1 MGVRDPEEAVRVILI
16 IDNDV
21 LGASQPLSITNN
33 DGSNLIHSG
42 IGKVIA
48 TPVRIWI
55 KVKRYSKLLIRG
67 HGDGQRKCLLI
78 KVNGR
83 MSLMKDA
90 LESIQDYRIKAT
102 VRVVCIMSSHTTFKS
117 MLYVMNVQ
125 LGICD
130 ISALHRKN

>member
-16 IDNDV
+16 VDNDV

-55 KVKRYSKLLIRG
+55 KVKRYLELLIRG

-78 KVNGR
+78 KANGR

-90 LESIQDYRIKAT
+90 LKSIQ
-102 VRVVCIMSSHTTFKS
+102 
-117 MLYVMNVQ
+117 N
-125 LGICD
+125 
-130 ISALHRKN
+130 